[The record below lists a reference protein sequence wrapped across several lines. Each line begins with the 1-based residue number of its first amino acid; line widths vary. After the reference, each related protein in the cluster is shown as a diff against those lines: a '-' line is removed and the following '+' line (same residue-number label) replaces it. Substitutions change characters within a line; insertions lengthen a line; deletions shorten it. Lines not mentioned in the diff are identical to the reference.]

1 VAIPVLWGDWLLG
14 AFTVYRTRVHPF
26 NSRTLEFA
34 QLFADQAAIAIENAC
49 DPGDRAQNPAQ
60 NRAQDRKQPS

>member
-34 QLFADQAAIAIENAC
+34 QLFADQAAIAIESAC
-49 DPGDRAQNPAQ
+49 DR
-60 NRAQDRKQPS
+60 

>member
-1 VAIPVLWGDWLLG
+1 VAADLGGARSCVAIPVLWGDWLLG

-49 DPGDRAQNPAQ
+49 DR
-60 NRAQDRKQPS
+60 